1 MTRQDL
7 PAGSASLVLAD
18 GVPLLHPD
26 TQLFDAMLEGWRNQ
40 MLARNLA
47 PATIRNQIGQVRAFA
62 AHANDYPRQRSWSIA
77 DEWFADLR
85 SVRHVSV
92 ATVRGYQV
100 AIRGFC
106 RFITGPAYG
115 WASECER
122 SFGIHPVQVITEVK
136 SALHAADSEA
146 DPRER
151 AFTRWTCRR
160 WYSRRST
167 CVAASPT
174 CRPRG
179 GDQACAG
186 RHDRPEAVH
195 HGTNRFGRL
204 GLPWSD
210 DSDRAQRHCGEN
222 PGAPVGFVW
231 LYERDSWS
239 VSRFH
244 GACPRECGC

>member
-1 MTRQDL
+1 VLFRGWERAFVLTSDDIGMVPDSVPEGSAMSAGGADNPVACGVCDNDRICRDILAASAASDGGGLMTRQDL

-92 ATVRGYQV
+92 STVRGYQV

-106 RFITGPAYG
+106 RFITGP
-115 WASECER
+115 
-122 SFGIHPVQVITEVK
+122 
-136 SALHAADSEA
+136 
-146 DPRER
+146 
-151 AFTRWTCRR
+151 
-160 WYSRRST
+160 
-167 CVAASPT
+167 
-174 CRPRG
+174 
-179 GDQACAG
+179 
-186 RHDRPEAVH
+186 
-195 HGTNRFGRL
+195 
-204 GLPWSD
+204 GL
-210 DSDRAQRHCGEN
+210 RVGE
-222 PGAPVGFVW
+222 
-231 LYERDSWS
+231 
-239 VSRFH
+239 
-244 GACPRECGC
+244 